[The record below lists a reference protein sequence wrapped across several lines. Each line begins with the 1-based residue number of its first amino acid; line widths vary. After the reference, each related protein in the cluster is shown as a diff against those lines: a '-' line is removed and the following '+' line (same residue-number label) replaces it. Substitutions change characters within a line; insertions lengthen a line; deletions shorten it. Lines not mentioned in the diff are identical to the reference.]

1 MDDNS
6 LKQLVAD
13 TGRLLVDKKL
23 VARTWGNIS
32 ARKDAG
38 HFAISPSG
46 MAYDLITAGD
56 VPIYDAV
63 NKTYEG
69 PRKPSSE
76 KKIHAAMYEH
86 FPDLDFVIHTHQD
99 YATAVGLAGLKDLKL
114 SDEEKGILGS
124 IKVAAYGLPGTK
136 KLKKAVIAALNEGGD
151 TVLMIHHGVVVAGK
165 DRDEAILK
173 AETLENAC
181 KRHVSEK
188 IGEHTAE
195 ARNISIDKTVSV
207 YPGARL
213 IDTPEMVALS
223 NLGNIRPQLDDM
235 AQMVGT
241 VLKSV
246 NTEDEALSVL
256 AKQDAVLIKGAG
268 CIVKADDPED
278 VDALELLLKKAAIC
292 RLYTD
297 ACGIK
302 KILPAFDCALMHF
315 VYKRKY
321 SKKKGG

>member
-13 TGRLLVDKKL
+13 TGRLLVSKKL

-32 ARKDAG
+32 ARKDAD

-46 MAYDLITAGD
+46 MAYDLISAGD
-56 VPIYDAV
+56 VPVYDAV
-63 NKTYEG
+63 NEIYEG

-76 KKIHAAMYEH
+76 KKIHAAMYAH
-86 FPDLDFVIHTHQD
+86 FPDRDFVIHTHQD
-99 YATAVGLAGLKDLKL
+99 YATALGLTGLKDLVL
-114 SDEEKGILGS
+114 TDEEKKILGN
-124 IKVAAYGLPGTK
+124 IRVASYGLPGTK
-136 KLKKAVIAALNEGGD
+136 KLKKAVISALNAGGD
-151 TVLMIHHGVVVAGK
+151 TILMIHHGVVVAGK

-188 IGEHTAE
+188 IGECTAE
-195 ARNISIDKTVSV
+195 GREISIEKTLSV

-213 IDTPEMVALS
+213 INTPEMVALS
-223 NLGNIRPQLDDM
+223 KLGNVRPQLDDM

-241 VLKSV
+241 VLKCV
-246 NTEDEALSVL
+246 DDEAAALSVL
-256 AKQDAVLIKGAG
+256 ARQDAVLVKGAG

-278 VDALELLLKKAAIC
+278 IDALELLLKKAAIS
-292 RLYTD
+292 RLYTKAYGVKAD
-297 ACGIK
+297 
-302 KILPAFDCALMHF
+302 LPAFDCALMHF